1 MTTVS
6 ETKILALDEQQKILS
21 KLDIESEVTRDMTEL
36 YLPDQYR
43 AMDILD
49 NKYDFWYTEMHE
61 DTIPSYATL
70 HWLKGRTQ
78 ISVSNKDNTPTI
90 KVVKLKDDEAQ
101 QRLWFDKHDL
111 EITYRSDMIM
121 HGYYY
126 SLFMP
131 INIEDLAKK
140 HDATSN
146 LCVQAYF
153 ERKILHAD
161 FKPLV
166 QFVNDVENTTIY
178 VKRGWQLTVTKRGM
192 TFFAKLERDEDGQ

>member
-6 ETKILALDEQQKILS
+6 ETKTLALDEQQKILS
-21 KLDIESEVTRDMTEL
+21 KLDIETEVTRGMTEL

-43 AMDILD
+43 AMHILD
-49 NKYDFWYTEMHE
+49 SEYDFWYTEMHK
-61 DTIPSYATL
+61 DTNPSYATM

-78 ISVSNKDNTPTI
+78 ISVSNKDNVPTI

-101 QRLWFDKHDL
+101 QRLWFDKHEL

-126 SLFMP
+126 SLFMSA
-131 INIEDLAKK
+131 ETEELARK
-140 HDATSN
+140 HDTTSN
-146 LCVQAYF
+146 LCVQAHF
-153 ERKILHAD
+153 ERKILNAG

-166 QFVNDVENTTIY
+166 QFVNDVENTTLY

-192 TFFAKLERDEDGQ
+192 TYFTKIERDEDGQ